1 MKHKK
6 KTYRHITKKK
16 LTKIWHRI
24 LYDLCREQIEC
35 LRLKNGKWEIQIEWE
50 IHSKWI
56 MNLRKRS
63 PENSN
68 TQIYDESPSS
78 SKKKKQN
85 VDILL
90 RNLFYGILLVI
101 LSGLKQ
107 NYYENS
113 HGNEDYWNH
122 PHKFSQYMKK
132 HFENAEFSKTLKK
145 T

>member
-1 MKHKK
+1 MGNTNWMRNSFKMNNELEKKVTGKFKH
-6 KTYRHITKKK
+6 T
-16 LTKIWHRI
+16 
-24 LYDLCREQIEC
+24 
-35 LRLKNGKWEIQIEWE
+35 
-50 IHSKWI
+50 
-56 MNLRKRS
+56 NLRWKS
-63 PENSN
+63 
-68 TQIYDESPSS
+68 IIV
-78 SKKKKQN
+78 KKKKQN

-145 T
+145 KHSLNE